1 MTIAVRQSVWNNQNA
16 TVRTILRFA
25 AARLQLG
32 QPVTYLTPGGVAW
45 DCYDD
50 DRFDLYDLALLG
62 ALTANLAALANFVLD
77 EGKPTRE
84 QMLTWAKNRVVW
96 PDQINYAGQSN
107 PYQWTLSQNGAP
119 ASVQAGDSVP
129 ANWTPQVGS

>member
-1 MTIAVRQSVWNNQNA
+1 MTIAVRQSVWNSQNA
-16 TVRTILRFA
+16 TVKTILRFA

-50 DRFDLYDLALLG
+50 DRFDLRDLAFLG

-77 EGKPTRE
+77 QGKPTRD
-84 QMLTWAKNRVVW
+84 QMLAWAAGKVTW
-96 PDQINYAGQSN
+96 PDQIDYTGQSN
-107 PYQWTLSQNGAP
+107 PYQFTLTQNGAP
-119 ASVQAGDSVP
+119 AAIQAADSVP
-129 ANWTPQVGS
+129 ANWTPQVAS